1 MMTQESSFKVLLNI
15 TFMVIVMVAEMDMA
29 MVLSQI
35 PAEIPILLLHGT
47 DDELIP
53 LEDANSFKDVRPSTE
68 LVVVEGARHA
78 FRGKKQLKAFLA
90 ASVNFIQKHFRN
102 FYTPRS

>member
-1 MMTQESSFKVLLNI
+1 MA
-15 TFMVIVMVAEMDMA
+15 VA
-29 MVLSQI
+29 VSQI
-35 PAEIPILLLHGT
+35 PAQIPILLLHGT

-53 LEDANSFKDVRPSTE
+53 LEDAKSFKESRPSIE

-90 ASVNFIQKHFRN
+90 ASVSFIQKHFN
-102 FYTPRS
+102 SFYAPRA

>member
-1 MMTQESSFKVLLNI
+1 
-15 TFMVIVMVAEMDMA
+15 MVVEMDMA
-29 MVLSQI
+29 VVLSQI
-35 PAEIPILLLHGT
+35 PAETPILLLHGT

-53 LEDANSFKDVRPSTE
+53 LEDAKGFKDTRPSLE

-90 ASVNFIQKHFRN
+90 ASVNFIQKHFMN
-102 FYTPRS
+102 FYSPRS